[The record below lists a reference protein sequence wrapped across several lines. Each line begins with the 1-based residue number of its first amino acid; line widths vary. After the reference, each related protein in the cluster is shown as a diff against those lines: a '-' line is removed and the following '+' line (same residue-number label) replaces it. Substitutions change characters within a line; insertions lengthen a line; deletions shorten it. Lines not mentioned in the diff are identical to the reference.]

1 VLLARTDLRLTTTT
15 IVRLAMAFI
24 AFTKVIDFTTLTAEQ
39 RRKLK
44 SILGE
49 REKQLKKAIKDVESA
64 LSNLE
69 RTGRKSQKK
78 KGRR

>member
-1 VLLARTDLRLTTTT
+1 
-15 IVRLAMAFI
+15 MAFI

-39 RRKLK
+39 RIQWK
-44 SILGE
+44 SILGK

-64 LSNLE
+64 LSKLE
-69 RTGRKSQKK
+69 RTGGKSGKRA

>member
-1 VLLARTDLRLTTTT
+1 
-15 IVRLAMAFI
+15 MAFI

-39 RRKLK
+39 RRQLK
-44 SILGE
+44 SILGK

-64 LSNLE
+64 LSKLE
-69 RTGRKSQKK
+69 RTGGKSGKRA

>member
-1 VLLARTDLRLTTTT
+1 
-15 IVRLAMAFI
+15 MAFI

-39 RRKLK
+39 RKKLK

-64 LSNLE
+64 LAKLE
-69 RTGRKSQKK
+69 RTGSKTRKRA